1 MDVGDP
7 LDELGDSSSEVV
19 LFSMKRNKKIKKGI
33 YETGRSEKRNTFII
47 HWSFGKE
54 CKRAPMKLQLE
65 AGREG
70 ISTSSDDGDG
80 VAGEEGKRR
89 GIDQ

>member
-1 MDVGDP
+1 
-7 LDELGDSSSEVV
+7 
-19 LFSMKRNKKIKKGI
+19 
-33 YETGRSEKRNTFII
+33 
-47 HWSFGKE
+47 
-54 CKRAPMKLQLE
+54 MKLQLE